1 MLPWRPLACSAAT
14 AAAIAALF
22 SPLPAAAVPAAPPAA
37 PGAPPVPGV
46 PAAAPG
52 VPGALPA
59 AALGAPGAVPDAG
72 SRPIAIGAITL
83 PGQKPGT
90 PTAPATVTPV
100 TGVAT
105 TPLLKKVEAG
115 RTAIA
120 AKGEEL
126 DKLDEDLNL
135 TRTQLATADQKVVQG
150 QQAVTAA
157 QQEVEAAAATAV
169 RSAAALPPG
178 TLGSGLQDLDSLAR
192 LQRGESATQQA
203 AARQLTIVQAAFTA
217 AVAEQQSLRTK
228 VDQLTTD
235 RTKKKAALDK
245 KVAAQ
250 QKFEQEHA
258 AEINAA
264 DAAQAA
270 QDAQIGADYLAGENA
285 GRGADP
291 RAIAALKIALA
302 QRGDPYVWSEEG
314 PNMFD
319 CSGLVYYS
327 YRSEAA
333 GSFPLARVSKD
344 QYYQT
349 RGKTVD
355 RYSLLPGDL
364 LFFSSSASWTGIHHV
379 AMYAGKGMMVEA
391 PRTGLN
397 VRLTPVRWSRLFSAT
412 RIYGS
417 VEGTVEGPALGAP
430 DPETPS
436 NHSPSPQP
444 SSKPPT
450 SPKPSTSS
458 PSPKPSSSSPSPKP
472 SSSSPSPK
480 PSSSSPSPKPSSS
493 SPSPKPSGTPSATS
507 APPTGD
513 PSPTKSQGQGT
524 SPSNSAPT
532 SGSTKTPTASAT
544 SSKAPA
550 SSSSTSK
557 PVVSASASKS
567 AEAKQSGNG

>member
-1 MLPWRPLACSAAT
+1 MT

-22 SPLPAAAVPAAPPAA
+22 SPLPAAAVPAAPPPAA

-46 PAAAPG
+46 PAALPG
-52 VPGALPA
+52 APGALPGA
-59 AALGAPGAVPDAG
+59 PGAPGAVPDAG

-90 PTAPATVTPV
+90 PATTPAAITPV
-100 TGVAT
+100 TGLPT
-105 TPLLKKVEAG
+105 SPLLKKVEAG

-120 AKGEEL
+120 ARGEEL
-126 DKLDEDLNL
+126 AKLDEDLNL
-135 TRTQLATADQKVVQG
+135 TRTQLTTADQKIVQT
-150 QQAVTAA
+150 QSAVTAA

-178 TLGSGLQDLDSLAR
+178 TLGSGLHDLDSLAR
-192 LQRGESATQQA
+192 LQRGESATEQA
-203 AARQLTIVQAAFTA
+203 AARQLTIVQAGHTA

-228 VDQLTTD
+228 FDQLSAEH
-235 RTKKKAALDK
+235 TKQKAALDK

-258 AEINAA
+258 AEISTA

-285 GRGADP
+285 GRGADR

-314 PNMFD
+314 PDMFD
-319 CSGLVYYS
+319 CSGLIWFS
-327 YRSEAA
+327 YHQDAA
-333 GSFPLARVSKD
+333 GGFPLTRVSKD

-397 VRLTPVRWSRLFSAT
+397 VRLTPVRWTRLFAAT

-436 NHSPSPQP
+436 NHSPTPRP

-450 SPKPSTSS
+450 SKPGT
-458 PSPKPSSSSPSPKP
+458 PTSPKPSSSSPSPKP

-493 SPSPKPSGTPSATS
+493 SPSPKPSSSSSSPSTPATS
-507 APPTGD
+507 APPAGG
-513 PSPTKSQGQGT
+513 PSPSKSQGQSN

-532 SGSTKTPTASAT
+532 SGSTKNPTASAT

-550 SSSSTSK
+550 TSASTTK
-557 PVVSASASKS
+557 PAVSASASKS